1 MSKQF
6 LLGAGWSF
14 VNQHQHKLKAANGM
28 IIRENILEEQRTEVN
43 WEVVGRITEHNIQSK
58 S

>member
-1 MSKQF
+1 
-6 LLGAGWSF
+6 
-14 VNQHQHKLKAANGM
+14 M

-43 WEVVGRITEHNIQSK
+43 WEVVGRITEHSIQSK